1 MVSNAAGVFDR
12 RPTPFQIA
20 DLPSAIVEIAIGW
33 GHACARADNGSVW
46 CWGRNDHGT
55 LGDGS
60 AVFFA
65 TLPVEVRGLGQNVV
79 QLASNASHTCAR
91 KDDGTLWC
99 WGSNYEGQLGDG
111 TTTDRA
117 MPVQVQLPTR
127 VRQVAVSS
135 EDRTCAVLDDGT
147 AWCWGNNDGCELGDC
162 NGFRSSV
169 PVQISGLSSVASIS
183 AGDTHTCALTSDGAI
198 WCWGDNSDGELGNG
212 TRDVAVGTKPVR
224 AAVPGTVFVEVC
236 AGPGA
241 TCARAQDG
249 GVWCWGAQNGGLL
262 GDGQLG
268 FAVSA
273 VRLVGCQGQRI

>member
-1 MVSNAAGVFDR
+1 MTNRNLLRNLTLLLLSVAAFADKK
-12 RPTPFQIA
+12 PFQIA

-162 NGFRSSV
+162 NGLGPTTVAPPATSSW
-169 PVQISGLSSVASIS
+169 ILRN
-183 AGDTHTCALTSDGAI
+183 T
-198 WCWGDNSDGELGNG
+198 
-212 TRDVAVGTKPVR
+212 
-224 AAVPGTVFVEVC
+224 
-236 AGPGA
+236 
-241 TCARAQDG
+241 G
-249 GVWCWGAQNGGLL
+249 GVMRSIPG
-262 GDGQLG
+262 
-268 FAVSA
+268 ST
-273 VRLVGCQGQRI
+273 RTR